1 MSSSEQTKDPG
12 VLKSMGIAIAVI
24 FSVLT
29 GLIIIFVILFRQFGL
44 VSQRTAKSLCH
55 RIVMTAHAP

>member
-24 FSVLT
+24 FSVLA
-29 GLIIIFVILFRQFGL
+29 GLIII
-44 VSQRTAKSLCH
+44 SLYFSGSSG
-55 RIVMTAHAP
+55 